1 MFNCKKNNFLFLYKP
16 DSEDTCHHHRF
27 NGWCVIK
34 CAAAL
39 LTTLILRYILKSGAA
54 KKSEGTDGEKHHLAD
69 RHKYQP
75 IKMFPDT
82 KLNSYSTS
90 EDVSK

>member
-1 MFNCKKNNFLFLYKP
+1 M
-16 DSEDTCHHHRF
+16 
-27 NGWCVIK
+27 IK

-39 LTTLILRYILKSGAA
+39 LTTLILRDIPKSGAAA